1 MPMLDSELVS
11 TTTILP
17 TTQPVSSTNVVCNP
31 SEIRQTMSTNNQSLP
46 SIGNASADTINM
58 DFIRSGLSI
67 KCIQI
72 NLQHAKAAV
81 AQLTHYAVER
91 EADLIF
97 VQEPYIKDG
106 LAVGFPLQ
114 WSIFQTGDLEKPPRA
129 IIINCNKDWKPTVV
143 AANRDNVAILLDV
156 QETSMLFISQYSSPS
171 ESILPSLTFLS
182 TTLQRIKIPLQFI
195 VGDYNAHNTTWGYA
209 STDEKGHSLED
220 FLSAHHLILHNSI
233 DAPPTFDRIHSR
245 GWPDL
250 TISSTSA
257 ASLLQNWTVEDEISL
272 SDHRYITFTI
282 AQPTT
287 IQIIRRYNLPGK
299 RIRAFTDRVKALVND
314 LDGQLS
320 SANTRAD
327 LENFTV
333 VLQKGL
339 QQICNDLLPQR
350 HAKKLK

>member
-1 MPMLDSELVS
+1 
-11 TTTILP
+11 
-17 TTQPVSSTNVVCNP
+17 
-31 SEIRQTMSTNNQSLP
+31 
-46 SIGNASADTINM
+46 
-58 DFIRSGLSI
+58 
-67 KCIQI
+67 
-72 NLQHAKAAV
+72 
-81 AQLTHYAVER
+81 
-91 EADLIF
+91 
-97 VQEPYIKDG
+97 
-106 LAVGFPLQ
+106 
-114 WSIFQTGDLEKPPRA
+114 
-129 IIINCNKDWKPTVV
+129 
-143 AANRDNVAILLDV
+143 
-156 QETSMLFISQYSSPS
+156 MLFISQYSSPS

-233 DAPPTFDRIHSR
+233 DASPNFDRIHSS

-299 RIRAFTDRVKALVND
+299 RIRGFTDRVKALVND

-333 VLQKGL
+333 VLQRGL

-350 HAKKLK
+350 HAKKLNNIQWWNSELRSQQKKCRALRRQIKYERRMHLPPTSLPLYQQERAKYKRSILQAKLNSWHAFCTEFA